1 MLLLAPSSRRNRVGR
16 RSLAANE
23 DPNGVESE
31 GDSRLDSAGVAHG
44 DALEDPVSPAL
55 GHDVSPDMEG
65 DPDLEDDPD
74 GKSSGAL
81 TTSEG
86 GVGGSELMASVIM
99 AIGILSESS
108 SAVEAAGPGLW
119 APLGVVVREGTAQ
132 LRRACGPARPAGGD
146 LGRCRLAMG
155 DVDGCRLAKGD
166 VDGCTLAAGDPAR
179 GELGRCKPASCM
191 RIRCARSASLAA
203 AAAET
208 KPAAA
213 NDVREL
219 LSFPQCS
226 SGTFTGVA
234 ACIPGDAGDARRRAY
249 RTGGVTCGRT
259 SRVVA
264 VEPTPSTALVGELR
278 PRSVGCVRDQLWRQ
292 PGLGSPGG
300 SH

>member
-1 MLLLAPSSRRNRVGR
+1 VLLLAPSSRRNRVGR

-44 DALEDPVSPAL
+44 DALEDPVPPAL

-219 LSFPQCS
+219 LSFRCS

-234 ACIPGDAGDARRRAY
+234 ACIPGDAATHDA
-249 RTGGVTCGRT
+249 GRT
-259 SRVVA
+259 
-264 VEPTPSTALVGELR
+264 EPAMSPADGPAERLPSNQRPAL
-278 PRSVGCVRDQLWRQ
+278 RSSASSGRGVWGV
-292 PGLGSPGG
+292 
-300 SH
+300 

>member
-1 MLLLAPSSRRNRVGR
+1 M
-16 RSLAANE
+16 AANE

-44 DALEDPVSPAL
+44 DALEDPVPPAL

-166 VDGCTLAAGDPAR
+166 LDGCTLAAGDPAR

-219 LSFPQCS
+219 LSFRCS

-249 RTGGVTCGRT
+249 RTGDVSGGRT
-259 SRVVA
+259 SRAVA
-264 VEPTPSTALVGELR
+264 VESTPSTALVGELR
-278 PRSVGCVRDQLWRQ
+278 PRSVGCVRDKLWRQ